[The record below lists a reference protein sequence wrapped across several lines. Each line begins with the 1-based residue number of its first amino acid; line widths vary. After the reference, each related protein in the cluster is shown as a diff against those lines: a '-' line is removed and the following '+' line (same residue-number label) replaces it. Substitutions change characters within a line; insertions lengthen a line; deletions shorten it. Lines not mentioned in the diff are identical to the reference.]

1 MPLHRDTIDLL
12 TAIRTSHQREDT
24 PHGLLTPQELD
35 QTQPSWH
42 RPQLTNAA
50 LAAEGLS

>member
-12 TAIRTSHQREDT
+12 TAIRTRLQRE
-24 PHGLLTPQELD
+24 ELD

-42 RPQLTNAA
+42 RPQLTIAA